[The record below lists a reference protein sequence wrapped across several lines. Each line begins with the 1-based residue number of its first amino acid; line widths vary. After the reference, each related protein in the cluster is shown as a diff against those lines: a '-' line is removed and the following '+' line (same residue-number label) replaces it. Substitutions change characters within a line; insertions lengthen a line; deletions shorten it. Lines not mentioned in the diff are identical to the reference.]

1 MSYNNNSFG
10 EARQLLQY
18 ASNLNILNMTKDDF
32 NNIGKGLMRALQYEM
47 KVAQNTG
54 DQVRYSN
61 ANNMI
66 SELNSMN
73 QNNISEHIVKVMV
86 KELINLLTK
95 QIQEANQQTNVG
107 NNMFNNN
114 NVNAFGNQ
122 QTNVGNN
129 MFNNNNVNAFG
140 NQSQQ
145 QNNIAFGNNGFCNTQ
160 SQAVTP
166 QANLSA
172 TFKGSIKQPVVENV
186 SVPKTPIKKELTLED
201 VVNNYI
207 PKEGHEYPPLYDDTI
222 YKLWYQLDGNHFE
235 YILIE
240 L

>member
-122 QTNVGNN
+122 
-129 MFNNNNVNAFG
+129 
-140 NQSQQ
+140 SQQ